1 MKTKKYAI
9 GTYDCNGEPKTKTK
23 KIIKRVKHNKT
34 YNGKPT
40 KRRKENNLKW
50 AFRTLIVL
58 CLFTT
63 SYAFAMTSNS
73 YNINGAAVK
82 GTRPTSELDACV
94 RQDNS
99 EAEKLK
105 APASLPV
112 MVETKP
118 TVEDVKKEII
128 KQSREFGLNENMMLA
143 LADCESEFIWNAKNP
158 TSTARGVYQY
168 LIGTWEET
176 ESAKQGFER
185 NDIEANIRE
194 AMIDISNGESWRWPD
209 CKAKL
214 KTKGIYL

>member
-1 MKTKKYAI
+1 MKTKKYAVGAYNPD
-9 GTYDCNGEPKTKTK
+9 GTKKTKTK
-23 KIIKRVKHNKT
+23 PVKKRMRYNKT
-34 YNGKPT
+34 YNGSLT

-58 CLFTT
+58 CLFST

-82 GTRPTSELDACV
+82 GTRPTSELDARV
-94 RQDNS
+94 EQDNS

-112 MVETKP
+112 MVKIEP
-118 TVEDVKKEII
+118 TIEDVKKEII
-128 KQSREFGLNENMMLA
+128 KQSKEFGLNENMMLA
-143 LADCESEFIWNAKNP
+143 LADCESDFIWNNKNP

-176 ESAKQGFER
+176 ESAKQGLER
-185 NDIEANIRE
+185 NNIEANIRE
-194 AMIDISNGESWRWPD
+194 AMIDVSNGESWRWRD
-209 CKAKL
+209 CGYDLRAM
-214 KTKGIYL
+214 GYNF